1 MSKLL
6 VILSGEAGDPLDTIH
21 REMHLSVIPGKPG
34 FGSSGPE
41 FLEQCVLHLFC
52 ILQDQT
58 GRGPQV

>member
-21 REMHLSVIPGKPG
+21 REMHLSVIPG
-34 FGSSGPE
+34 FGSSGPA
-41 FLEQCVLHLFC
+41 FLEQCVLHLFR